1 MKLNNSLI
9 IKWFLKKYLPRYK
22 IKIKIQ
28 RKLLKDNYGE
38 LYIEDY
44 NYRPR
49 SFKIYIDKNLN
60 NKKYIT
66 TLLHELW
73 HIYQFVVGK
82 VKIRYNKT
90 YYNNIDVTN
99 IDDKNRLFE
108 IEAEKMEKIL
118 LNEIRSIKN

>member
-1 MKLNNSLI
+1 VKLNTSI
-9 IKWFLKKYLPRYK
+9 IIDWFLKKYLPRYK

-28 RKLLKDNYGE
+28 RKLLKYNYGE
-38 LYIEDY
+38 LYIEDSTY
-44 NYRPR
+44 KPR
-49 SFKIYIDKNLN
+49 SFKIYIDKNLS
-60 NKKYIT
+60 NKKYNS

-73 HIYQFVVGK
+73 HIYQFVVGI

-108 IEAEKMEKIL
+108 IEAEKMEDIL
-118 LNEIRSIKN
+118 INEIRSIKS